1 MISMLIT
8 DSDGQE
14 VQYLSSFTREFAGT
28 FTEEKWVIHTC
39 CEQKELEEFLEKQ
52 EPLDFI
58 CLDITGEDFLTKM
71 FDIRRLYPNAYL
83 LLIADTSISPLKY
96 LRPQIKAAS
105 LMIKPLT
112 KKQIGEVM
120 TEALEEFMKEFMDS
134 KDKEKVFIIENK
146 EGRILTDFQKINYF
160 ESREKKV
167 FMNTPSR
174 EIGFYDTLEQL
185 EEKLSEDFIR
195 CHRSY
200 LVNKKKI
207 SEILLSQNLLILQGN
222 IEIPISRTYRK
233 IIKEYQYL

>member
-8 DSDGQE
+8 GSDRQE
-14 VQYLSSFTREFAGT
+14 AQYLSSFTREFAGI
-28 FTEEKWVIHTC
+28 FTEEKWVIHIC
-39 CEQKELEEFLEKQ
+39 CKLQELQGFLKKQ
-52 EPLDFI
+52 ETLDII
-58 CLDITGEDFLTKM
+58 CLDITGEAFLTMM
-71 FDIRRLYPNAYL
+71 FEIRKLYPTAYL

-112 KKQIGEVM
+112 QKQIGEVM
-120 TEALEEFMKEFMDS
+120 SEALEGFMKEFMDS
-134 KDKEKVFIIENK
+134 HDKEKVFIIENK

-207 SEILLSQNLLILQGN
+207 REILLSQNLLILQGH

-233 IIKEYQYL
+233 MIKEYQCV